1 MPCEKFTKKF
11 DDYKNIRKQKRLFG
25 TFGFRGI
32 VETPYSETPYLNTG
46 TMRIRRT
53 NEGIG
58 AEKAKRVGAALAA
71 YLGEGRTVAIG
82 KDPRISSPMLEEALI
97 DGIIEHG
104 CNALTLGIIT
114 PNTLSLEIA
123 RQADAGVMITASHNP
138 PEYNGIKC
146 LSKRGM
152 GFSPEEDLALE
163 KIYFGETR
171 KIEPQMNADERRFA
185 RTLRFINSDTSRK
198 GKRLADTGASE
209 RYRTHIV
216 QYVKK
221 LFSTKPLKIVVDG
234 GGGSASTVT
243 PETLES
249 LGHEVVRFN
258 CKYDGMFRER
268 NPEPTDAN
276 LEKLKTLV
284 TSENADMGVAHDGD
298 GDRTAFVDEKGK
310 FIQGDVSAA
319 IIADHVLRQSKDR
332 EKKIAVTIAFSNI
345 IKDVANSLGAEVI
358 YTPVGEPYL
367 AQAKLLCGAQLG
379 LEEHGSVVLEWSREG
394 PMLAGVM
401 AGILA
406 KEGKTLS
413 EVVASYPRYHQIK
426 DAKTLPEGTD
436 TQAILE
442 RLKQEIPQ
450 DYDRFIDMDGVRV
463 DYADGWFL
471 VRASGTEPKVRV
483 FSEGKTEERA
493 RRLSRVAMEG
503 LERAMDG

>member
-1 MPCEKFTKKF
+1 MPCEDFIKKLG
-11 DDYKNIRKQKRLFG
+11 DYKSIRNQKRLFG

-32 VETPYSETPYLNTG
+32 V
-46 TMRIRRT
+46 

-58 AEKAKRVGAALAA
+58 ADKAKRVGASLAVF
-71 YLGEGRTVAIG
+71 LGEGKTVAIG
-82 KDPRISSPMLEEALI
+82 KDPRISSPMLEEALVE
-97 DGIIEHG
+97 GIIEHG
-104 CNALTLGIIT
+104 CDALTLGIIT
-114 PNTLSLEIA
+114 PNTLSFEVG

-163 KIYFGETR
+163 KIYFGDIR
-171 KIEPQMNADERRFA
+171 KPSKRGKKLIDSGAGERHRV
-185 RTLRFINSDTSRK
+185 
-198 GKRLADTGASE
+198 
-209 RYRTHIV
+209 HIV

-221 LFSTKPLKIVVDG
+221 LFPVTPMKIVVDG

-243 PETLES
+243 PETLER
-249 LGHEVVRFN
+249 LGHKVVRFN

-276 LEKLKTLV
+276 LEKLKKLV
-284 TSENADMGVAHDGD
+284 VQENADFGVAHDGD

-310 FIQGDVSAA
+310 FIQGDVSAT
-319 IIADHVLRQSKDR
+319 IIADHVLRKIDNVR
-332 EKKIAVTIAFSNI
+332 KIAVTIAFSNI
-345 IKDVANSLGAEVI
+345 IEYVAETLGAEVI

-367 AQAKLLCGAQLG
+367 AQAKLLCGAQVG
-379 LEEHGSVVLEWSREG
+379 LEEHGSVLLEWSREG

-406 KEGKTLS
+406 KEEMSLS
-413 EVVASYPRYHQIK
+413 ELVASYPKYHQIK
-426 DAKTLPEGTD
+426 DAKTLPAGTN
-436 TQAILE
+436 TEAILE

-450 DYDRFIDMDGVRV
+450 DFERLTDMDGLRV
-463 DYADGWFL
+463 DYEDGWFL

-483 FSEGKTEERA
+483 FSEGKIEERA
-493 RRLSRVAMEG
+493 KRLSRFAMGG
-503 LERAMDG
+503 LERAME

>member
-1 MPCEKFTKKF
+1 MVCEEFTGKF
-11 DDYKNIRKQKRLFG
+11 DDYKNIRKLKKLFG
-25 TFGFRGI
+25 TFGFRG
-32 VETPYSETPYLNTG
+32 VVND
-46 TMRIRRT
+46 
-53 NEGIG
+53 GIS
-58 AEKAKRVGAALAA
+58 AEKVKRAGGALAE
-71 YLGEGRTVAIG
+71 YLGEGKTIAIG
-82 KDPRISSPMLEEALI
+82 KDPRISSPMLEEALVE
-97 DGIIEHG
+97 GIIEHG

-114 PNTLSLEIA
+114 PNTLSLEVG

-163 KIYFGETR
+163 KIYFGEAKKTA
-171 KIEPQMNADERRFA
+171 K
-185 RTLRFINSDTSRK
+185 K
-198 GKRLADTGASE
+198 GKRLTDSGAGE
-209 RYRTHIV
+209 RYRAHIV

-221 LFSTKPLKIVVDG
+221 LFPTKPLKIVVDG

-276 LEKLKTLV
+276 LEKLKKLV
-284 TSENADMGVAHDGD
+284 ISENADMGVAHDGD
-298 GDRTAFVDEKGK
+298 GDRTAFVDESGK
-310 FIQGDVSAA
+310 FIQGDFSAS
-319 IIADHVLRQSKDR
+319 IIADHVLRQSKDK
-332 EKKIAVTIAFSNI
+332 EKIIAVTIAFSNI
-345 IKDVANSLGAEVI
+345 IEYVAGTLGAEVI

-367 AQAKLLCGAQLG
+367 AQAKLLCGAQVG
-379 LEEHGSVVLEWSREG
+379 LEEHGSVLLEWSREG

-406 KEGKTLS
+406 KKRMTLS
-413 EVVASYPRYHQIK
+413 ELVASYPKYYQIK
-426 DAKTLPEGTD
+426 DAKTLPAGTD
-436 TQAILE
+436 TETILD

-450 DYDRFIDMDGVRV
+450 DFERLSDMDGVRV
-463 DYADGWFL
+463 DYTDGWFL

-483 FSEGKTEERA
+483 FSEGKTEVRAER
-493 RRLSRVAMEG
+493 LNKIAMEG
-503 LERAMDG
+503 LERAMGYE

>member
-1 MPCEKFTKKF
+1 MVCEDFTGKI
-11 DDYKNIRKQKRLFG
+11 DDYKNIRKQKKLFG
-25 TFGFRGI
+25 TFGFRG
-32 VETPYSETPYLNTG
+32 VV
-46 TMRIRRT
+46 

-58 AEKAKRVGAALAA
+58 ADKAKRVGGALAA
-71 YLGEGRTVAIG
+71 YLGEGKTVAIG
-82 KDPRISSPMLEEALI
+82 KDPRISSPMLEEALAE
-97 DGIIEHG
+97 GITEHG

-114 PNTLSLEIA
+114 PNALSLEIG

-146 LSKRGM
+146 LNKKGM
-152 GFSPEEDLALE
+152 GFSPEEDFALE
-163 KIYFGETR
+163 KIYFGNILPPS
-171 KIEPQMNADERRFA
+171 K
-185 RTLRFINSDTSRK
+185 K
-198 GKRLADTGASE
+198 GKELTDSGAGE
-209 RYRTHIV
+209 RYRAHIV
-216 QYVKK
+216 HYVKK
-221 LFSTKPLKIVVDG
+221 LFPAKPMKIVVDG

-249 LGHEVVRFN
+249 LGHEVMRFN

-276 LEKLKTLV
+276 LEKLKNLV
-284 TSENADMGVAHDGD
+284 NSGNADMGVAHDGD
-298 GDRTAFVDEKGK
+298 GDRTAFVDENGR

-319 IIADHVLRQSKDR
+319 IIADHVLRQTKDR
-332 EKKIAVTIAFSNI
+332 KNIIAVTIAFSNI
-345 IKDVANSLGAEVI
+345 IEHVAGTLGAEVI

-367 AQAKLLCGAQLG
+367 AQAKLLCGAQVG
-379 LEEHGSVVLEWSREG
+379 LEEHGSVLLEWSREG

-406 KEGKTLS
+406 KEELTLS
-413 EVVASYPRYHQIK
+413 ELVASYPKYYQIK
-426 DAKTLPEGTD
+426 DAKTLPAGTG
-436 TQAILE
+436 TEVILN

-450 DYDRFIDMDGVRV
+450 DYERLSDMDGVRV

-493 RRLSRVAMEG
+493 RRLNKVAMEG
-503 LERAMDG
+503 LERAMGYE